1 MDNKD
6 MNQME
11 LYLNNFIPEYSNKAG
26 MFLCMAGSAEIL
38 INDQIFRLEKGV
50 LYIVS
55 PLVMI
60 HRISQ
65 SSDFD
70 GIHILDELDVF
81 YPMIHSIIDT
91 ILHLKLRNSP
101 CLRLDERDIRFLVA
115 RKQQIEEKYEEMDR
129 TMITEEKN
137 LILRMIHLLEQ
148 EAMLEIIRL
157 YFRNQLVES
166 HSVDKK
172 ENIVYNFIYSLHIN
186 FKEQR
191 SVTFY
196 ADEARL
202 STGYFTSVVKKKT
215 GRTPSEW
222 IIAITIVQAKLL
234 LEKTKKNIKEIAAE
248 LNFPEQFTF
257 RKYFK
262 QHVGIAPKE
271 YRTRYEQN
279 QNSSRKY

>member
-38 INDQIFRLEKGV
+38 INDQIFRLGKGV

-101 CLRLDERDIRFLVA
+101 CLRLNERDIRFLVA

-271 YRTRYEQN
+271 YRTRYE
-279 QNSSRKY
+279 

>member
-115 RKQQIEEKYEEMDR
+115 RKQQIEEKKR
-129 TMITEEKN
+129 W
-137 LILRMIHLLEQ
+137 
-148 EAMLEIIRL
+148 
-157 YFRNQLVES
+157 
-166 HSVDKK
+166 
-172 ENIVYNFIYSLHIN
+172 
-186 FKEQR
+186 
-191 SVTFY
+191 
-196 ADEARL
+196 
-202 STGYFTSVVKKKT
+202 TG
-215 GRTPSEW
+215 
-222 IIAITIVQAKLL
+222 L
-234 LEKTKKNIKEIAAE
+234 
-248 LNFPEQFTF
+248 
-257 RKYFK
+257 
-262 QHVGIAPKE
+262 
-271 YRTRYEQN
+271 
-279 QNSSRKY
+279 